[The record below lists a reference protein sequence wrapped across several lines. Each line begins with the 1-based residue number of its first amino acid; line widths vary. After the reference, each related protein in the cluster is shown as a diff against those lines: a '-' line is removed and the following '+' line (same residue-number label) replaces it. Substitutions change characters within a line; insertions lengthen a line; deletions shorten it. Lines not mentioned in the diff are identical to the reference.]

1 MLSHNINIL
10 VNETTMNLKQKTKKP
25 QKYTND
31 QIQINKKP
39 FDCTENKTIWANA

>member
-1 MLSHNINIL
+1 
-10 VNETTMNLKQKTKKP
+10 MNLKSKKKTKKNKNKNKKKP

-39 FDCTENKTIWANA
+39 FDCTENKTI